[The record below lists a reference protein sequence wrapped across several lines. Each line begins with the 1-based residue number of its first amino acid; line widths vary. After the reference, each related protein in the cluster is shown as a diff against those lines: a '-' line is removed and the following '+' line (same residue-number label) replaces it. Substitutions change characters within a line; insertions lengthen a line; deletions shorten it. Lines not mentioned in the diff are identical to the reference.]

1 MWHRIDDPDN
11 PPPKDGT
18 QFQGWLTDGRK
29 GRSVLQHWE
38 PLCRYNSDGAFEVW
52 GRIDYDIDGW
62 KSDWNPEW
70 VVTHWQPLPLPPA
83 EETP

>member
-18 QFQGWLTDGRK
+18 CVLLWGIWAGEINGPDDVPSVAVCYYSTGKSDFPGTGWWD
-29 GRSVLQHWE
+29 V
-38 PLCRYNSDGAFEVW
+38 DGADAYASW
-52 GRIDYDIDGW
+52 MM
-62 KSDWNPEW
+62 P
-70 VVTHWQPLPLPPA
+70 THWMPLPPPPA